1 MNSHHLNLLLNI
13 AIFFSFFHLYNHN
26 TEKNQIKR
34 SKEKKYLHNYQD
46 KDGNKL
52 TS

>member
-26 TEKNQIKR
+26 TEKKIRLKDQ
-34 SKEKKYLHNYQD
+34 KK
-46 KDGNKL
+46 KIFA
-52 TS
+52 